1 MDQKNIGQVSGV
13 NGQEYQD
20 FSGLNSLGAEQVSN
34 GMMQEEAV
42 ARLNQ
47 MFESQRMPGSNGFDA
62 KQMAMGQMAM
72 QAQMNGMPGQ
82 AQMNDILDQVQ
93 MNSVPGQAQMN
104 GVPEQIQMNS
114 VLNEAQMNGVP
125 DQVQM
130 NGVLNQT
137 QMNSVPGQAQMNS
150 VPEEMRIGGVSE
162 GMQTGGVPEW
172 VQMNS
177 VSGQG
182 QFEQV
187 NPMQIHSEQIQG
199 FENANSQIEQEKN
212 LETERAEVE
221 QGEEFSDEGVP
232 KSDLGKIVTVGTRTF
247 EDGKLIGT
255 DLPKAR
261 DRDGLE
267 EEILKEVEKIKKIKS
282 PTMQY
287 RQERMLSANFIWDHY
302 GRILGQEN

>member
-13 NGQEYQD
+13 NGQEHQD
-20 FSGLNSLGAEQVSN
+20 FSGLNSLGAEQVST
-34 GMMQEEAV
+34 GMTQEEAV

-47 MFESQRMPGSNGFDA
+47 MFEAQGMPGPNGFDA
-62 KQMAMGQMAM
+62 NQMAMGQMAM
-72 QAQMNGMPGQ
+72 QAQ
-82 AQMNDILDQVQ
+82 I
-93 MNSVPGQAQMN
+93 
-104 GVPEQIQMNS
+104 
-114 VLNEAQMNGVP
+114 
-125 DQVQM
+125 
-130 NGVLNQT
+130 
-137 QMNSVPGQAQMNS
+137 NS
-150 VPEEMRIGGVSE
+150 VPEQMRIGGVSE

-172 VQMNS
+172 AQTNG

-182 QFEQV
+182 QFEQI

-221 QGEEFSDEGVP
+221 RGEEYSDEGAP

-255 DLPKAR
+255 DLPKAK

-267 EEILKEVEKIKKIKS
+267 EEILKEVEKTKRIKS

-287 RQERMLSANFIWDHY
+287 RQKRMLSAKLLLDRY
-302 GRILGQEN
+302 GRILGQDN

>member
-13 NGQEYQD
+13 NDRERQD
-20 FSGLNSLGAEQVSN
+20 FSGLNSLGVEQVPDGVGQMPSGGFGAEQVPT
-34 GMMQEEAV
+34 GMTQDEAV

-47 MFESQRMPGSNGFDA
+47 MFEVQGMPGSNGFDV
-62 KQMAMGQMAM
+62 KQMTMGQMAM
-72 QAQMNGMPGQ
+72 QAQMNGVSEQ
-82 AQMNDILDQVQ
+82 AQMSSAPGQVQ
-93 MNSVPGQAQMN
+93 MNSMP
-104 GVPEQIQMNS
+104 
-114 VLNEAQMNGVP
+114 
-125 DQVQM
+125 
-130 NGVLNQT
+130 
-137 QMNSVPGQAQMNS
+137 
-150 VPEEMRIGGVSE
+150 
-162 GMQTGGVPEW
+162 
-172 VQMNS
+172 
-177 VSGQG
+177 GQG

-199 FENANSQIEQEKN
+199 FENANSLIEQEKN

-267 EEILKEVEKIKKIKS
+267 EEILKEVEKTKKIKS

-287 RQERMLSANFIWDHY
+287 RQKRMLSAKLLLDRY
-302 GRILGQEN
+302 GRILGQDN

>member
-1 MDQKNIGQVSGV
+1 MDQKNIGQVFGV
-13 NGQEYQD
+13 SDRERQD
-20 FSGLNSLGAEQVSN
+20 FSGLNSSSVEQVPDGMGQMTSSDFGAEQVPT
-34 GMMQEEAV
+34 GLTQDEAV

-47 MFESQRMPGSNGFDA
+47 MFEAQGMPGANGFDRG
-62 KQMAMGQMAM
+62 QMAMGQMAM
-72 QAQMNGMPGQ
+72 QAQMNGVSD
-82 AQMNDILDQVQ
+82 QMQL
-93 MNSVPGQAQMN
+93 
-104 GVPEQIQMNS
+104 
-114 VLNEAQMNGVP
+114 
-125 DQVQM
+125 

-177 VSGQG
+177 ASGQG

-199 FENANSQIEQEKN
+199 FENANLRIEQEKN

-221 QGEEFSDEGVP
+221 QGDEFSDEGVP

-267 EEILKEVEKIKKIKS
+267 EEILKEVEKTKKIKS

-287 RQERMLSANFIWDHY
+287 RQKRMLSAKLLLDRY
-302 GRILGQEN
+302 GRILGQDN

>member
-13 NGQEYQD
+13 NDRERQD
-20 FSGLNSLGAEQVSN
+20 FSGLNSSSVEQVPDGMGQMTSSDFGAEQVPT
-34 GMMQEEAV
+34 GLTQDEAV

-47 MFESQRMPGSNGFDA
+47 MFEAQGMPGANGFDRG
-62 KQMAMGQMAM
+62 QMAMGQMAM
-72 QAQMNGMPGQ
+72 QAQMNGVSD
-82 AQMNDILDQVQ
+82 QMQL
-93 MNSVPGQAQMN
+93 
-104 GVPEQIQMNS
+104 
-114 VLNEAQMNGVP
+114 
-125 DQVQM
+125 

-177 VSGQG
+177 ASGQG

-199 FENANSQIEQEKN
+199 FENANLRIEQEKN
-212 LETERAEVE
+212 LEAERAEVE
-221 QGEEFSDEGVP
+221 QGDEFSDEGVP

-267 EEILKEVEKIKKIKS
+267 EEILKEVEKTKKIKS

-287 RQERMLSANFIWDHY
+287 RQKRMLSAKLLLDRY
-302 GRILGQEN
+302 GRILGQDN

>member
-13 NGQEYQD
+13 NDRERQD
-20 FSGLNSLGAEQVSN
+20 FSGLNSLGVEQVPEEVGQMPSGGFGAERVPT
-34 GMMQEEAV
+34 GMTQDEAV

-47 MFESQRMPGSNGFDA
+47 MFEAQGMPGSNGFNRG
-62 KQMAMGQMAM
+62 QMAMGQMAM
-72 QAQMNGMPGQ
+72 QAQMNGVPG
-82 AQMNDILDQVQ
+82 QVQ
-93 MNSVPGQAQMN
+93 MNSVSMQARMN
-104 GVPEQIQMNS
+104 GMP
-114 VLNEAQMNGVP
+114 
-125 DQVQM
+125 
-130 NGVLNQT
+130 
-137 QMNSVPGQAQMNS
+137 
-150 VPEEMRIGGVSE
+150 
-162 GMQTGGVPEW
+162 
-172 VQMNS
+172 
-177 VSGQG
+177 GQG

-199 FENANSQIEQEKN
+199 FENANSLIEQEKN

-267 EEILKEVEKIKKIKS
+267 EEILKEVEKTKKIKS
-282 PTMQY
+282 PTIQY
-287 RQERMLSANFIWDHY
+287 RQKRMLSAKLLLDRY
-302 GRILGQEN
+302 GRILGQDN

>member
-1 MDQKNIGQVSGV
+1 MDQKNIGQVSGI
-13 NGQEYQD
+13 NDRERQD
-20 FSGLNSLGAEQVSN
+20 FSGLNSSSVEQVPDGMGQMPSGDFGAEQVLT
-34 GMMQEEAV
+34 GMTQDEAV

-47 MFESQRMPGSNGFDA
+47 MFEAQGMPGANGFDRG
-62 KQMAMGQMAM
+62 QMAMGQMAM
-72 QAQMNGMPGQ
+72 QAQMNG
-82 AQMNDILDQVQ
+82 
-93 MNSVPGQAQMN
+93 
-104 GVPEQIQMNS
+104 
-114 VLNEAQMNGVP
+114 VP
-125 DQVQM
+125 DQMQM

-199 FENANSQIEQEKN
+199 FENANLRIEQEKN

-221 QGEEFSDEGVP
+221 QGDEFSDEGVP

-267 EEILKEVEKIKKIKS
+267 EEILKEVEKTKKIKS

-287 RQERMLSANFIWDHY
+287 RQKRMLSAKLLLDRY
-302 GRILGQEN
+302 GRILGQDN

>member
-13 NGQEYQD
+13 NDRERQD
-20 FSGLNSLGAEQVSN
+20 FSGLNSSSVEQVPDGMGQMPSGDFGAEQVLT
-34 GMMQEEAV
+34 GMTQDEAV

-47 MFESQRMPGSNGFDA
+47 MFEAQGMPGANGFDRG
-62 KQMAMGQMAM
+62 QMAMGQMAM
-72 QAQMNGMPGQ
+72 QAQMNG
-82 AQMNDILDQVQ
+82 
-93 MNSVPGQAQMN
+93 
-104 GVPEQIQMNS
+104 
-114 VLNEAQMNGVP
+114 VP

-130 NGVLNQT
+130 NDVSGQIRANGV
-137 QMNSVPGQAQMNS
+137 P
-150 VPEEMRIGGVSE
+150 E

-172 VQMNS
+172 VQTNS
-177 VSGQG
+177 VSGQA
-182 QFEQV
+182 QFEQI

-199 FENANSQIEQEKN
+199 FENANSLIEQEKN

-221 QGEEFSDEGVP
+221 QREEFSDEGVP

-267 EEILKEVEKIKKIKS
+267 EEILKEVEKTKKIKS

-287 RQERMLSANFIWDHY
+287 RQKRMLSAKLLLDRY
-302 GRILGQEN
+302 GRILGQDN

>member
-13 NGQEYQD
+13 NDRERQD
-20 FSGLNSLGAEQVSN
+20 FSGLNSLGVEQVPDGVGQMPSGGFGAEQVPT
-34 GMMQEEAV
+34 GMTQDEAV

-47 MFESQRMPGSNGFDA
+47 MFEAQGMPGSNGFDA
-62 KQMAMGQMAM
+62 KQMMMGQMAM
-72 QAQMNGMPGQ
+72 QAQMNGV
-82 AQMNDILDQVQ
+82 LD
-93 MNSVPGQAQMN
+93 QAQMN
-104 GVPEQIQMNS
+104 GIP
-114 VLNEAQMNGVP
+114 
-125 DQVQM
+125 
-130 NGVLNQT
+130 
-137 QMNSVPGQAQMNS
+137 
-150 VPEEMRIGGVSE
+150 E

-221 QGEEFSDEGVP
+221 LGEEFSDEGVP

-267 EEILKEVEKIKKIKS
+267 EEILKEVEKTKKIKS

-287 RQERMLSANFIWDHY
+287 RQKRMLSANFIFDRY
-302 GRILGQEN
+302 GRKLGQDN

>member
-13 NGQEYQD
+13 NDRERQD
-20 FSGLNSLGAEQVSN
+20 FSGLNSLGVEQVPDGVGQMPSSGFGAEQVPT
-34 GMMQEEAV
+34 GMTQDEAM

-47 MFESQRMPGSNGFDA
+47 MFEAQGMPGSNGFDRG
-62 KQMAMGQMAM
+62 QMAMGQMAM
-72 QAQMNGMPGQ
+72 QVQMNGMT
-82 AQMNDILDQVQ
+82 D
-93 MNSVPGQAQMN
+93 QAQMN
-104 GVPEQIQMNS
+104 GIPE
-114 VLNEAQMNGVP
+114 GV
-125 DQVQM
+125 
-130 NGVLNQT
+130 
-137 QMNSVPGQAQMNS
+137 
-150 VPEEMRIGGVSE
+150 R
-162 GMQTGGVPEW
+162 TGGVPEQA
-172 VQMNS
+172 QMNNMP
-177 VSGQG
+177 GQG

-187 NPMQIHSEQIQG
+187 SPMQNPSEQMRG
-199 FENANSQIEQEKN
+199 FESANTQIEQEKN

-221 QGEEFSDEGVP
+221 LGEEFSDEGVP

-287 RQERMLSANFIWDHY
+287 RQERILSENFINDRY

>member
-13 NGQEYQD
+13 NDRERQD
-20 FSGLNSLGAEQVSN
+20 FSGLNSSSVEQVPD
-34 GMMQEEAV
+34 GMGQMTSGDFGVEQVPIRLTQDEAV

-47 MFESQRMPGSNGFDA
+47 MFEAQGMPGANGFDRG
-62 KQMAMGQMAM
+62 QMAMGQMAM
-72 QAQMNGMPGQ
+72 QAQMNG
-82 AQMNDILDQVQ
+82 
-93 MNSVPGQAQMN
+93 
-104 GVPEQIQMNS
+104 
-114 VLNEAQMNGVP
+114 VP
-125 DQVQM
+125 DQMQM

-199 FENANSQIEQEKN
+199 FENANLRIEQEKN

-221 QGEEFSDEGVP
+221 QGDEFSDEGVP

-267 EEILKEVEKIKKIKS
+267 EEILKEVEKTKKIKS

-287 RQERMLSANFIWDHY
+287 RQKRMLSAKLLLDRY
-302 GRILGQEN
+302 GRILGQDN

>member
-13 NGQEYQD
+13 NDRERQD
-20 FSGLNSLGAEQVSN
+20 FSGLNSSSAEQVPDGMGQMTSSDFGAEQVPT
-34 GMMQEEAV
+34 GLTQDEAV

-47 MFESQRMPGSNGFDA
+47 MFEAQGMPGANGFDRG
-62 KQMAMGQMAM
+62 QMAMGQMAM
-72 QAQMNGMPGQ
+72 QAQMNGVSD
-82 AQMNDILDQVQ
+82 QMQL
-93 MNSVPGQAQMN
+93 
-104 GVPEQIQMNS
+104 
-114 VLNEAQMNGVP
+114 
-125 DQVQM
+125 

-177 VSGQG
+177 ASGQG

-199 FENANSQIEQEKN
+199 FENANLRIEQEKN

-221 QGEEFSDEGVP
+221 QGDEFSDEGVP

-267 EEILKEVEKIKKIKS
+267 EEILKEVEKTKKIKS

-287 RQERMLSANFIWDHY
+287 RQKRMLSAKLLLDRY
-302 GRILGQEN
+302 GRILGQDN

>member
-13 NGQEYQD
+13 NDRERQD
-20 FSGLNSLGAEQVSN
+20 FSGLNSSSVEQVPDGMGQMTSGDFGAEQVPT
-34 GMMQEEAV
+34 GLTQDEAV

-47 MFESQRMPGSNGFDA
+47 MFEAQGMPGANGFDR
-62 KQMAMGQMAM
+62 GQMAM
-72 QAQMNGMPGQ
+72 Q
-82 AQMNDILDQVQ
+82 
-93 MNSVPGQAQMN
+93 
-104 GVPEQIQMNS
+104 
-114 VLNEAQMNGVP
+114 AQMNGVP

-130 NGVLNQT
+130 NS
-137 QMNSVPGQAQMNS
+137 MP
-150 VPEEMRIGGVSE
+150 
-162 GMQTGGVPEW
+162 
-172 VQMNS
+172 
-177 VSGQG
+177 GQG

-187 NPMQIHSEQIQG
+187 SPMQIPSEQIQG
-199 FENANSQIEQEKN
+199 FESANSQIEQEKN
-212 LETERAEVE
+212 LETERAEAE
-221 QGEEFSDEGVP
+221 LGEEFSDEGVP

-267 EEILKEVEKIKKIKS
+267 EEISKEVEKIKKIKS

-287 RQERMLSANFIWDHY
+287 RQKRILSANFINDRY

>member
-13 NGQEYQD
+13 NDRERQD
-20 FSGLNSLGAEQVSN
+20 FSGLNSSSVEQVPDGMGQMTSGDFGAEQVPT
-34 GMMQEEAV
+34 GLTQDEAM

-47 MFESQRMPGSNGFDA
+47 MFEAQGMPGSNGFDRG
-62 KQMAMGQMAM
+62 QMAMGQMAM
-72 QAQMNGMPGQ
+72 QAQMNGVSD
-82 AQMNDILDQVQ
+82 QMQL
-93 MNSVPGQAQMN
+93 
-104 GVPEQIQMNS
+104 
-114 VLNEAQMNGVP
+114 
-125 DQVQM
+125 

-162 GMQTGGVPEW
+162 GMHTGDVPEW
-172 VQMNS
+172 AQTNS

-199 FENANSQIEQEKN
+199 FENANSRIEQEEN

-221 QGEEFSDEGVP
+221 QGDEFSDEGVP

-267 EEILKEVEKIKKIKS
+267 EEILKEVEKTKKIKS

-287 RQERMLSANFIWDHY
+287 RQKRMLSAKLLLDRY
-302 GRILGQEN
+302 GRILGQDN

>member
-13 NGQEYQD
+13 NDRERQD
-20 FSGLNSLGAEQVSN
+20 FSGLNSSSVEQVLDGVGQTPSGDFGAEQVPT
-34 GMMQEEAV
+34 GMTQDEAV

-47 MFESQRMPGSNGFDA
+47 MFEAQGMPGANGFDRG
-62 KQMAMGQMAM
+62 QMAMGQMAM
-72 QAQMNGMPGQ
+72 QAQMNGM
-82 AQMNDILDQVQ
+82 LDQVQ
-93 MNSVPGQAQMN
+93 MNSVPGQEQMN
-104 GVPEQIQMNS
+104 G
-114 VLNEAQMNGVP
+114 AP
-125 DQVQM
+125 DQVQI
-130 NGVLNQT
+130 NGI
-137 QMNSVPGQAQMNS
+137 P
-150 VPEEMRIGGVSE
+150 E
-162 GMQTGGVPEW
+162 GMRTGGIPEQ
-172 VQMNS
+172 VQMNNMP
-177 VSGQG
+177 GHA

-187 NPMQIHSEQIQG
+187 SPMQIPSEQIQG

-221 QGEEFSDEGVP
+221 QGDEFSDEGVP

-267 EEILKEVEKIKKIKS
+267 EEILKEVEKTKKIKS

-287 RQERMLSANFIWDHY
+287 RQKRMLSAKLLLDRY
-302 GRILGQEN
+302 GRILGQDN

>member
-13 NGQEYQD
+13 NDRERQD
-20 FSGLNSLGAEQVSN
+20 FSGLNSSSVEQVPDGMGQMLSGDFGAEQVPT
-34 GMMQEEAV
+34 GLTQDEAV

-47 MFESQRMPGSNGFDA
+47 MFEAQGMPGANGFDRG
-62 KQMAMGQMAM
+62 QMAMGQMAM
-72 QAQMNGMPGQ
+72 QA
-82 AQMNDILDQVQ
+82 Q

-104 GVPEQIQMNS
+104 GVPE
-114 VLNEAQMNGVP
+114 
-125 DQVQM
+125 
-130 NGVLNQT
+130 
-137 QMNSVPGQAQMNS
+137 
-150 VPEEMRIGGVSE
+150 EMRIGGVSE
-162 GMQTGGVPEW
+162 GMQPSGVPEW
-172 VQMNS
+172 VQTNG

-187 NPMQIHSEQIQG
+187 NPMQIHSERIQG

-221 QGEEFSDEGVP
+221 QGDEFSDEGVP

-267 EEILKEVEKIKKIKS
+267 EEILEEVEKTKKIKS

-287 RQERMLSANFIWDHY
+287 RQKRMLSAKLLLDRY
-302 GRILGQEN
+302 GRILGQDN

>member
-13 NGQEYQD
+13 NDRERQD
-20 FSGLNSLGAEQVSN
+20 FSGLNSSSVEQVPDGMGQMLSGDFGAEQVPT
-34 GMMQEEAV
+34 GLTQDEAV

-47 MFESQRMPGSNGFDA
+47 MFEAQGMPGANGFDRG
-62 KQMAMGQMAM
+62 QMAMGQMAM
-72 QAQMNGMPGQ
+72 QAQMNS
-82 AQMNDILDQVQ
+82 VQ
-93 MNSVPGQAQMN
+93 GQAQMN
-104 GVPEQIQMNS
+104 G
-114 VLNEAQMNGVP
+114 
-125 DQVQM
+125 
-130 NGVLNQT
+130 
-137 QMNSVPGQAQMNS
+137 

-162 GMQTGGVPEW
+162 GMQPSGVLEW
-172 VQMNS
+172 VQTNG

-199 FENANSQIEQEKN
+199 FENANSLIEQEKN

-221 QGEEFSDEGVP
+221 QGDEFSDEGVP

-267 EEILKEVEKIKKIKS
+267 EEILKEVEKTKKIKS

-287 RQERMLSANFIWDHY
+287 RQKRMLSAKLLLDRY
-302 GRILGQEN
+302 GRILGQDN

>member
-13 NGQEYQD
+13 NDRERQD
-20 FSGLNSLGAEQVSN
+20 FSGLNSLGVEQVPEEVGQMPSGGFGAERVPT
-34 GMMQEEAV
+34 GMTQDEAV

-47 MFESQRMPGSNGFDA
+47 MFEAQGMPGSNGFNRG
-62 KQMAMGQMAM
+62 QMAMGQMVM
-72 QAQMNGMPGQ
+72 
-82 AQMNDILDQVQ
+82 
-93 MNSVPGQAQMN
+93 QAQMN
-104 GVPEQIQMNS
+104 GVP
-114 VLNEAQMNGVP
+114 
-125 DQVQM
+125 
-130 NGVLNQT
+130 
-137 QMNSVPGQAQMNS
+137 GQ
-150 VPEEMRIGGVSE
+150 
-162 GMQTGGVPEW
+162 

-177 VSGQG
+177 VSMQARMNGMPGQG

-221 QGEEFSDEGVP
+221 QGDEFSDEGVP

-267 EEILKEVEKIKKIKS
+267 EEILKEVEKTKKIKS

-287 RQERMLSANFIWDHY
+287 RQKRMLSAKLLLDRY
-302 GRILGQEN
+302 GRILGQDN

>member
-13 NGQEYQD
+13 NDRERQD
-20 FSGLNSLGAEQVSN
+20 FSGLNSSSVEQVPDGMGQMLSGDFGAEQVPT
-34 GMMQEEAV
+34 GLTQDEAV
-42 ARLNQ
+42 ARLTQ
-47 MFESQRMPGSNGFDA
+47 MFEAQGMPGANGFDRG
-62 KQMAMGQMAM
+62 QMAMGQMAM
-72 QAQMNGMPGQ
+72 QA
-82 AQMNDILDQVQ
+82 Q

-104 GVPEQIQMNS
+104 GVPE
-114 VLNEAQMNGVP
+114 
-125 DQVQM
+125 
-130 NGVLNQT
+130 
-137 QMNSVPGQAQMNS
+137 
-150 VPEEMRIGGVSE
+150 EMRIGGVSE
-162 GMQTGGVPEW
+162 GMQPSGVPEW
-172 VQMNS
+172 VQTNG

-221 QGEEFSDEGVP
+221 QGDEFSDEGVP

-255 DLPKAR
+255 DLPKAK

-267 EEILKEVEKIKKIKS
+267 EEILKEVEKTKRIKS

-287 RQERMLSANFIWDHY
+287 RQKRMLSAKLLLDRY
-302 GRILGQEN
+302 GRILGQDN

>member
-20 FSGLNSLGAEQVSN
+20 FSGLNSLGAEQIST

-104 GVPEQIQMNS
+104 GVPEQIWIGGASEGM
-114 VLNEAQMNGVP
+114 
-125 DQVQM
+125 
-130 NGVLNQT
+130 
-137 QMNSVPGQAQMNS
+137 QA
-150 VPEEMRIGGVSE
+150 GGVSE
-162 GMQTGGVPEW
+162 QVQT
-172 VQMNS
+172 NS
-177 VSGQG
+177 MLGRG
-182 QFEQV
+182 QFEQI
-187 NPMQIHSEQIQG
+187 NPMQIRSEQIQG
-199 FENANSQIEQEKN
+199 FENVNSQIEQEKN

-221 QGEEFSDEGVP
+221 QGEEFSDEGVS

-267 EEILKEVEKIKKIKS
+267 EEILKEVEKTKKIKS

-287 RQERMLSANFIWDHY
+287 RQKRMLSAKLLLDRY
-302 GRILGQEN
+302 GRILGQDN

>member
-13 NGQEYQD
+13 NDRERQD
-20 FSGLNSLGAEQVSN
+20 FSGLNSSSVEQVPD
-34 GMMQEEAV
+34 GMGQMPSGDFGVEQVPIRLTQDEAV

-47 MFESQRMPGSNGFDA
+47 MFEAQGMPGANGFDRG
-62 KQMAMGQMAM
+62 QMAMGQMAM
-72 QAQMNGMPGQ
+72 QAQMNG
-82 AQMNDILDQVQ
+82 
-93 MNSVPGQAQMN
+93 
-104 GVPEQIQMNS
+104 
-114 VLNEAQMNGVP
+114 VP
-125 DQVQM
+125 DQMQM

-162 GMQTGGVPEW
+162 GMQTGDVPEW

-199 FENANSQIEQEKN
+199 FENANSLIEQEKN

-221 QGEEFSDEGVP
+221 QVEEFIDEGVP

-267 EEILKEVEKIKKIKS
+267 EEILKEVEKTKKIKS

-287 RQERMLSANFIWDHY
+287 RQKRMLSAKLLLDRY
-302 GRILGQEN
+302 GRILGQDN

>member
-13 NGQEYQD
+13 NDRERQG
-20 FSGLNSLGAEQVSN
+20 FSGLNSLGVEQVPDGVGQMPSGGFGAEQVPT
-34 GMMQEEAV
+34 GMTQDEAV

-47 MFESQRMPGSNGFDA
+47 MFEAQGMPGANGFDRG
-62 KQMAMGQMAM
+62 QMAMGQMAM
-72 QAQMNGMPGQ
+72 QAQMNG
-82 AQMNDILDQVQ
+82 V
-93 MNSVPGQAQMN
+93 S
-104 GVPEQIQMNS
+104 
-114 VLNEAQMNGVP
+114 

-150 VPEEMRIGGVSE
+150 VPEEMRIGDVSE
-162 GMQTGGVPEW
+162 EIQTGGMPEW
-172 VQMNS
+172 VQTNS
-177 VSGQG
+177 VPGQG
-182 QFEQV
+182 QFERV
-187 NPMQIHSEQIQG
+187 NPMQIRSEQIQG

-267 EEILKEVEKIKKIKS
+267 EEILKEVEKTKKIKS

-287 RQERMLSANFIWDHY
+287 RQKRMLSAKLLLDRY
-302 GRILGQEN
+302 GRILGQDN